1 MTDTHSRPGWDSEN
15 GDGERPRRGR
25 KERVL
30 HTRIS
35 QQLAEDIGRM
45 ADDLRVPVSN
55 LVRNVLE
62 EVFSVVET
70 VSDNVGDLIEG
81 VMDEAESARERVRR
95 GRRRAARWRERG
107 PAEPMDDPGEGEP
120 AAAAAAEPPREEPAD
135 LLGWQPLILARAGAC
150 SECARPL
157 ARGERAYVG
166 ITRSGASDLT
176 LCAPCLDS
184 RRPD

>member
-1 MTDTHSRPGWDSEN
+1 MRLMTNTDPFESRGETNES
-15 GDGERPRRGR
+15 ERPRNER

-35 QQLAEDIGRM
+35 HRLAEDIGRM

-70 VSDNVGDLIEG
+70 VTDNVGELIED
-81 VMDEAESARERVRR
+81 VMDEAGRARERSRHVRR
-95 GRRRAARWRERG
+95 ARERRFQ
-107 PAEPMDDPGEGEP
+107 DDAGAP
-120 AAAAAAEPPREEPAD
+120 AAQPPREDPPD
-135 LLGWQPLILARAGAC
+135 VLGWQPLILARAGAC
-150 SECARPL
+150 ADCAKPL

-166 ITRSGASDLT
+166 VGASGPSPHT
-176 LCAPCLDS
+176 LCADCLDA
-184 RRPD
+184 RRHS

>member
-1 MTDTHSRPGWDSEN
+1 MTDADPRRDTEE
-15 GDGERPRRGR
+15 ERPRRER

-70 VSDNVGDLIEG
+70 VSDNVGELIEG
-81 VMDEAESARERVRR
+81 VMDEAERVRR
-95 GRRRAARWRERG
+95 RRT
-107 PAEPMDDPGEGEP
+107 AEPRPDPPEV
-120 AAAAAAEPPREEPAD
+120 
-135 LLGWQPLILARAGAC
+135 LGWQPLILAREASCSGCDASLSRGA
-150 SECARPL
+150 
-157 ARGERAYVG
+157 RAYLGV
-166 ITRSGASDLT
+166 TSSGASSHT
-176 LCAPCLDS
+176 LCESCLNA
-184 RRPD
+184 RRRA